1 MTDQSLSAVILAA
14 GLGTRMRSRT
24 PKVLHPIAGRPMIDY
39 VIQAVEEAG
48 IKRIAVVL
56 NPQQPEVA
64 EHIHGRC
71 EVVYQEVQKGTGHA
85 LAQAPPDLL
94 GQGDVLVVNCDQP
107 LLRPETLRHLVA
119 AHRGSGAAA
128 TLATVHDPERED
140 GRVLRTGSGGFERIV
155 EAADAGLEVKAV
167 GEINVGLYCFKGGS
181 ELMRALTALAPN
193 NRSRELY
200 ITRLFDQL
208 RPVEIV
214 LLEDPVEAIGIND
227 RVQLARAEAAIRKRV
242 LERLMRSGVT
252 VADPAATYVDA
263 GVEIGEDT
271 VLEPMTIVRG
281 RSRIGRDCRIGP
293 YAEIYDSVIGD
304 GVRIERSWLR
314 ECRVADGSDCG
325 PFSKL
330 RPGTE
335 LGVRVHVGSFAEI
348 VRSRIGPGTAVP
360 HLAYLGDAVVGE
372 NVNIGAGTITANYD
386 GAAKNPTEIGD
397 GAFIGVDTMLRA
409 PVKVGKKSKTGAGA
423 VVTRD
428 VPDGATVVGVPARVV
443 RRESQTGGRS
453 R

>member
-1 MTDQSLSAVILAA
+1 
-14 GLGTRMRSRT
+14 MRSRT
-24 PKVLHPIAGRPMIDY
+24 PKVLHTIGGKPMIEY
-39 VIQAVEEAG
+39 AIEVCQGAG
-48 IKRIAVVL
+48 VKRVVVVL

-71 EVVYQEVQKGTGHA
+71 EVVYQETQKGTGHA
-85 LAQAPPDLL
+85 LAQAPADVL
-94 GQGDVLVVNCDQP
+94 GQGDVLVVNGDQP
-107 LLRPETLRHLVA
+107 LLRPETLQHLIA

-140 GRVLRTGSGGFERIV
+140 GRVLRNGTGAFDQIV
-155 EAADAGLEVKAV
+155 EASDAGAAIKGVA
-167 GEINVGLYCFKGGS
+167 EINVGLYCFKAGS
-181 ELMRALTALAPN
+181 ELMRALASLTPN

-200 ITRLFDQL
+200 ITSLFDQL

-214 LLEDPVEAIGIND
+214 LLDDPVEAIGIND
-227 RVQLARAEAAIRKRV
+227 RVQLARAESAVRKRV
-242 LERLMRSGVT
+242 LERLMRQGVT
-252 VADPAATYVDA
+252 ITDPSSTYVDA
-263 GVEIGEDT
+263 TVDIGEDT

-281 RSRIGRDCRIGP
+281 RTRIGRDCQIGP
-293 YAEIYDSVIGD
+293 YAEVYDSVIGD
-304 GVRIERSWLR
+304 GVRVERSWLR
-314 ECRVADGSDCG
+314 ECRIADGSDCG

-348 VRSRIGPGTAVP
+348 VRSQIGPGSAVP
-360 HLAYLGDAVVGE
+360 HVAYLGDALVGE

-386 GAAKNPTEIGD
+386 GTAKNRTEIGD
-397 GAFIGVDTMLRA
+397 GSFIGVDTMLRA
-409 PVKVGKKSKTGAGA
+409 PVKVGRRSRTGAGA

-443 RRESQTGGRS
+443 RRESHTGGRS